1 MSRCTTLNQS
11 LEDQRLQE
19 WADRHARRN
28 QIEGMLG
35 EQKASKTARLSKWL
49 SEKQQDVLTEKELN
63 SAIRAYVKPQD
74 REQAKLALEI
84 ISRMEANPLIED
96 QMYFSIIENSRYLAE
111 NDIDQV
117 EYTENKNGDRVP
129 ILDTLPV
136 TILRNI
142 IFICT

>member
-35 EQKASKTARLSKWL
+35 EQKASKTARLAKWL

-74 REQAKLALEI
+74 REQAKLSLEI
-84 ISRMEANPLIED
+84 ISRMEANQLIED
-96 QMYFSIIENSRYLAE
+96 QMYFSILENSR
-111 NDIDQV
+111 
-117 EYTENKNGDRVP
+117 
-129 ILDTLPV
+129 
-136 TILRNI
+136 
-142 IFICT
+142 